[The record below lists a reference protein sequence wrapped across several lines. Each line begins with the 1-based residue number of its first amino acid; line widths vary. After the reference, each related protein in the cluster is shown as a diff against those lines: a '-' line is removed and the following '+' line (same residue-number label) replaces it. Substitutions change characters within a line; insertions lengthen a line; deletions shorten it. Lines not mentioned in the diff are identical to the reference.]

1 MTSFINSLTKRKKSP
16 TQLVQSLLKLLESLN
31 TSIPITSSTTSLTTI
46 DTKLCEVMYEMK
58 IILYGELN
66 RDVDEEKAIELS
78 KNLQNVIFIN
88 TWFVIK
94 PFYLYS

>member
-16 TQLVQSLLKLLESLN
+16 IQLVQTSLKLLESLN
-31 TSIPITSSTTSLTTI
+31 ISIPITSSTTSLNTI

-66 RDVDEEKAIELS
+66 KDADEEKAIELS
-78 KNLQNVIFIN
+78 KNLQNVNF
-88 TWFVIK
+88 
-94 PFYLYS
+94 